1 MATSRS
7 FYTARGVVAVP
18 APRGWPRQISSL
30 LATGS
35 RMILVLKREIEIRR
49 ASAALEGLSDHQLK
63 DIGIS
68 RSDIQRVVREGRG
81 TLRCPCC

>member
-1 MATSRS
+1 MPTSRS
-7 FYTARGVVAVP
+7 FYAVRGVVAVP

-35 RMILVLKREIEIRR
+35 RMLLALKREIEIRR
-49 ASAALEGLSDHQLK
+49 AGAALEGLSDRELK

-68 RSDIQRVVREGRG
+68 RSDIQRVVREGRAA
-81 TLRCPCC
+81 LRCP